1 MKLRPLAV
9 VAAALVVATQMVACN
24 ATGDIR
30 PAGSNDD
37 APPSLQGHEVAVL
50 STVVQNN
57 NQEVSI
63 GRAIT
68 GGRYS
73 IAVQCNGQDQATHIP
88 WAGGTENNRGQLE
101 IHCSPKSPVT
111 YAEIELPDYA
121 EAVSFQLQLLRASE
135 VTISIAPVEA

>member
-9 VAAALVVATQMVACN
+9 VAAALAVATQLAACD

-30 PAGSNDD
+30 RAGSNDD
-37 APPSLQGHEVAVL
+37 APPSLQGHEIAVL

-57 NQEVSI
+57 NQEISI
-63 GRAIT
+63 GRAIA

-73 IAVQCNGQDQATHIP
+73 IAVRCNGQDQATHIP

-101 IHCSPKSPVT
+101 ILCSPESPVR

-121 EAVSFQLQLLRASE
+121 EAVSFQLQQLRASE
-135 VTISIAPVEA
+135 VTISIAAVEG